1 MLCGQNFPSC
11 TKLLSLFFSQA
22 FLMPARLIFGLSQE
36 DQTSETGDKADIRE
50 CTLTAH
56 TCFLIKSM
64 SQREEHIR
72 DISVTL
78 LTRLRDRFPQVKVL
92 FLFNFWLE
100 GKYCSLVAGINFP
113 VSVIIYF
120 NISKLPVPRN
130 LAMHMYAVWMK
141 LCIYL
146 VLQLVLH

>member
-1 MLCGQNFPSC
+1 MDSC
-11 TKLLSLFFSQA
+11 IVVLEVECYVDSFSPPVQSCFHYFSLKLA

-50 CTLTAH
+50 STLTAH

-100 GKYCSLVAGINFP
+100 GKYYSLVAGINFP

-120 NISKLPVPRN
+120 NISKLPVP
-130 LAMHMYAVWMK
+130 K
-141 LCIYL
+141 GT
-146 VLQLVLH
+146 